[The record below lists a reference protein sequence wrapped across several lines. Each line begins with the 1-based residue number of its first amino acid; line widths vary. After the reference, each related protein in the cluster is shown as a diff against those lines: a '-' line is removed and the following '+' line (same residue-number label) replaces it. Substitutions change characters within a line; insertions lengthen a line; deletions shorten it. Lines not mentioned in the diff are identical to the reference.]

1 MERLTKKSG
10 EMVWLKSDGLFL
22 EPCEARSNADIR
34 DALVRLAAYE
44 DTGLT
49 PEDIVALAGEVNI
62 WKSGYCDLLKIVQE
76 GMSML
81 YETIR
86 KIPGANKQ
94 ESEG

>member
-49 PEDIVALAGEVNI
+49 PEEIVALAGEVNI
-62 WKSGYCDLLKIVQE
+62 WKSGYYDLLKTTQQGISVI
-76 GMSML
+76 
-81 YETIR
+81 YESIR
-86 KIPGANKQ
+86 KIQGANKQ

>member
-49 PEDIVALAGEVNI
+49 PEEIVALAGEVNI
-62 WKSGYCDLLKIVQE
+62 WKSGYCDL
-76 GMSML
+76 
-81 YETIR
+81 
-86 KIPGANKQ
+86 
-94 ESEG
+94 